1 MYYKMRPLK
10 SMPYAQA
17 RVREWNCGDVDL
29 VSYETTVILVRDGWL
44 ECTGV
49 YSKTTMRH
57 IGKFMREFNFGD
69 YFTARDLYKNN
80 LKMNIYTGE
89 VKSVLE
95 P

>member
-17 RVREWNCGDVDL
+17 KVREWNCGDVDL
-29 VSYETTVILVRDGWL
+29 VSYTTTVILIRDGWL
-44 ECTGV
+44 ECTGL
-49 YSKTTMRH
+49 YSRTTIRH
-57 IGKFMREFNFGD
+57 IGNFMREFGYGD
-69 YFTARDLYKNN
+69 YFTAKRLYLDG

-89 VKSVLE
+89 VKDILE